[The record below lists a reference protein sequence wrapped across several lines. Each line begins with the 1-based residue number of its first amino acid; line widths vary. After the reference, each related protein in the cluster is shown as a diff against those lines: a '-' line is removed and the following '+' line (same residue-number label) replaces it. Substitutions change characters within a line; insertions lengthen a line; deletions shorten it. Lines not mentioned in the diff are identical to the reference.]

1 MKGDNISDDLP
12 PVLYIGRTRYSFV
25 IILLHQHLRVHLFPL
40 KSVELVIVFF
50 LIPFSCYSVVFI
62 EMASHPPSSF
72 IIIR

>member
-1 MKGDNISDDLP
+1 MSSKSMKGDNISDDLP

-50 LIPFSCYSVVFI
+50 FLNPFLMLQCCFY
-62 EMASHPPSSF
+62 
-72 IIIR
+72 

>member
-50 LIPFSCYSVVFI
+50 LKGFTNKKTSDENVANKVHIFSLL
-62 EMASHPPSSF
+62 
-72 IIIR
+72 

>member
-50 LIPFSCYSVVFI
+50 
-62 EMASHPPSSF
+62 
-72 IIIR
+72 